1 MQNGPKKRM
10 HYCRMVKIIV
20 QDINH
25 TESCEFLADN
35 KRVIDRSLKS
45 HAYYEHNPH
54 SNAGL

>member
-1 MQNGPKKRM
+1 MDKKKRM

-35 KRVIDRSLKS
+35 KRVID
-45 HAYYEHNPH
+45 
-54 SNAGL
+54 